1 MTVVTH
7 NTHTHTHSLTHTH
20 PFTHLHTH
28 SLTHSLTHSFAHC
41 LTHSLFLQL
50 IYADLKFVSGSA
62 DAAQPS
68 GGSRGG
74 AGSNASGVRGDRVE
88 ESHYA
93 GVDQFQTLLAQQE
106 SEGRANVLS
115 QKEVE
120 YQNVDDLSA

>member
-1 MTVVTH
+1 M
-7 NTHTHTHSLTHTH
+7 
-20 PFTHLHTH
+20 
-28 SLTHSLTHSFAHC
+28 
-41 LTHSLFLQL
+41 FLQL